1 MLGRDAGKNRI
12 IYIKALA
19 AIRQLTSA
27 ASSSVVNLKF
37 SKGDRLKE
45 DE

>member
-1 MLGRDAGKNRI
+1 MPGKNIRI

-19 AIRQLTSA
+19 AIRQLTA
-27 ASSSVVNLKF
+27 ATSFSVVNLKF
-37 SKGDRLKE
+37 SKGERLKE